1 MVDRRIMIL
10 AVVVI
15 VAVVAIAAYAMNND
29 KGNGDDTPVVE
40 SRNYDLDVG
49 DTMEYLVF
57 GLYTDGSGTVL
68 DGTATVTLT
77 DLNAT
82 QHKMKTEFSVDSV
95 ATDGTRTH
103 MDLPTSEEWSDND
116 NEGYTKYS
124 DETVNTFWGEETLEY
139 YINDDMT
146 DWVLVKGDVTFAK
159 GTTISGAQMYLELK
173 DCSAFTQKKVEREI
187 HEAVLEQ
194 NGSIDYGD
202 GNVTEVKKVY
212 VYSNPET
219 EIFKQVDCT
228 VTLTEDGESQV
239 QKSKAW
245 QFVPEDYYGLL
256 GETIQYVHTTEKIDT
271 VWGEMEV
278 DAYTFESIGTSATDY
293 IYGNILIK
301 TVTNSF
307 GIDVILELVSVELDG
322 KDVAPK
328 DITFFV

>member
-15 VAVVAIAAYAMNND
+15 VAAVAIAAFAMNNG
-29 KGNGDDTPVVE
+29 KGSEDDTPVVE

-49 DTMEYLVF
+49 DTMEFLVF

-82 QHKMKTEFSVDSV
+82 QHKMKTEWSVDYV

-116 NEGYTKYS
+116 DQGYSKYS
-124 DETVNTFWGEETLEY
+124 DETLNTFWGEETLEY
-139 YINDDMT
+139 YINDGMT
-146 DWVLVKGDVTFAK
+146 EWVLAKGDVTFATAK
-159 GTTISGAQMYLELK
+159 VSNGVQMCLELK

-194 NGSIDYGD
+194 EGSIDYGN
-202 GNVTEVKKVY
+202 GNITEIKKVF
-212 VYSNPET
+212 VYSNPES

-239 QKSKAW
+239 QKSKIW
-245 QFVPEDYYGLL
+245 QFIPNDYYGMME
-256 GETIQYVHTTEKIDT
+256 ETYQLVHTTEKIDT
-271 VWGEMEV
+271 VWGKMEV
-278 DAYTFESIGTSATDY
+278 DAYTFYTATDY
-293 IYGNILIK
+293 IYDNILIK
-301 TVTNSF
+301 TVSNSM
-307 GIDVILELVSVELDG
+307 GTDIILELVSVELDG